1 MLAKMSETITRE
13 TTMFKQT
20 ETLIDREQT
29 WLDFILSLGALYAF
43 GQMIVQ
49 LGSAFYTLIH

>member
-1 MLAKMSETITRE
+1 
-13 TTMFKQT
+13 MFKQT